1 MLSGSEEAGLRG
13 AKAYAKKHHDEC
25 LETET
30 IFIGYDT
37 MRDYDDMAIYSRDM
51 TGTVKNDIRVCN
63 LMKMRGL
70 TCPLRAFSSAP
81 PMRRL
86 FPRPVSPA
94 RPLQQWIRPPRAI
107 ITLGWIQRII
117 WIPK

>member
-1 MLSGSEEAGLRG
+1 MRRSITTNAS
-13 AKAYAKKHHDEC
+13 K
-25 LETET
+25 TET

-63 LMKMRGL
+63 LMKKAGEYGGAL

-86 FPRPVSPA
+86 FPRPDPRRDLCSNGSD
-94 RPLQQWIRPPRAI
+94 PRA
-107 ITLGWIQRII
+107 LLPHSAGYSG
-117 WIPK
+117 